1 LDLDVATK
9 NFVPRTTITDAPE
22 SRLVIT
28 MDPLS
33 AASGIAGLLSLAIQV
48 GMTIAAYAN
57 SVQGA
62 SSAVQKLEREI
73 TAFSSVLKQLCEF
86 LQSKDANHVAFEPTS
101 VLLVATNSCNK
112 ELSDLQKKLEKFS
125 KGDKASRLLQ
135 KLTWPFTENENR
147 ETIDTIHR
155 WTQLYSLSLQT
166 AGW

>member
-1 LDLDVATK
+1 
-9 NFVPRTTITDAPE
+9 
-22 SRLVIT
+22 

-33 AASGIAGLLSLAIQV
+33 VSSGVAGLLSLAIQV
-48 GMTIAAYAN
+48 GMTVAAYTN

-62 SSAVQKLEREI
+62 SKSAQKLEREI
-73 TAFSSVLKQLCEF
+73 QAFSSVLKQLSEF
-86 LQSKDANHVAFEPTS
+86 LQSKDANHIAFEPTS
-101 VLLVATNSCNK
+101 VLLVATNSCDK

-125 KGDKASRLLQ
+125 KGDKASRILQ
-135 KLTWPFTENENR
+135 KLSWPFTEKENG